1 MGRKTHQATLQLR
14 GRLATGVLRL
24 MALLPFQMNRVVGR
38 LIGLLLW
45 QLNGTSRSVTE
56 INLKR
61 CLPELSTEQRDLLAR
76 QSLIE
81 TGKGMA
87 ELGWVWHH
95 SEQALALT
103 NGGNS
108 EFDTALRSGAPVIV
122 LAPHLGCWE
131 VLNFWLAKQ
140 APMHAMFLPSGVQR
154 LDNLVRNSREK
165 IGSTMHPAT
174 ARGVATLVRAL
185 KKGHSLTA
193 ILPDQVADRRGG
205 RFADFYKQPAW
216 TGTLSTKLIQQT
228 GAQVFMAFAKR
239 LTDASGYQVIM
250 QPADKDIY
258 SKDIDTSLAALNRA
272 IESLIAEAPAQ
283 YLWSYKRFRRAPE
296 GQIKPY

>member
-14 GRLATGVLRL
+14 GRLATGLLQL
-24 MALLPFQMNRVVGR
+24 MALLSLNANRAVGHF
-38 LIGLLLW
+38 IGLLLW
-45 QLNGTSRSVTE
+45 QLNGSSRRVTE
-56 INLKR
+56 TNLQM
-61 CLPELSTEQRDLLAR
+61 CFPEMPSQQRTLLAR

-81 TGKGMA
+81 TAKGMT
-87 ELGWVWHH
+87 ELGWVWHRP
-95 SEQALALT
+95 EQALALT
-103 NGGNS
+103 HGGNT
-108 EFDTALRSGAPVIV
+108 EFSAALETGAAVIV

-140 APMHAMFLPSGVQR
+140 APMHAMFLPSGIQR
-154 LDNLVRNSREK
+154 LDDLVLASREK

-193 ILPDQVADRRGG
+193 ILPDQVADRHGG
-205 RFADFYKQPAW
+205 RFADFYGQPAW
-216 TGTLSTKLIQQT
+216 TGTLSSKLIQQT

-239 LTDASGYQVIM
+239 LPEHNGYQVLM
-250 QPADKDIY
+250 QPADQGIY
-258 SKDIDTSLAALNRA
+258 SDDMDTSLAALNNS
-272 IESLIAEAPAQ
+272 IEALISEAPAQ

-296 GQIKPY
+296 GQAKPY

>member
-14 GRLATGVLRL
+14 GRLATGMLRL
-24 MALLPFQMNRVVGR
+24 MASLPLATNRAFGW
-38 LIGLLLW
+38 LIGWLLW
-45 QLNGTSRSVTE
+45 LLNGDSRRVTE
-56 INLKR
+56 INLER
-61 CLPELSTEQRDLLAR
+61 CLPDLSAQQRRLLAR

-81 TGKGMA
+81 TGKGMT
-87 ELGWVWHH
+87 ELGWIWHH
-95 SEQALALT
+95 QEQALALSR
-103 NGGNS
+103 GGNS
-108 EFDTALRSGAPVIV
+108 EFDAALKSGTPIII

-131 VLNFWLAKQ
+131 VLNFWLAQQ
-140 APMHAMFLPSGVQR
+140 APMHAMFLPSGIDR
-154 LDNLVRNSREK
+154 LDNLVRASREK

-205 RFADFYKQPAW
+205 RFADFYGHPAW
-216 TGTLSTKLIQQT
+216 TGTLSSKLIQQS

-239 LTDASGYQVIM
+239 LPAQNGYEIVM
-250 QPADKDIY
+250 QPADQDIY
-258 SKDIDTSLAALNRA
+258 AEDIGTSLAGLNRS
-272 IESLIAEAPAQ
+272 IEALIAEAPAQ

-296 GQIKPY
+296 GQTKPY

>member
-1 MGRKTHQATLQLR
+1 MASLS
-14 GRLATGVLRL
+14 LATNR
-24 MALLPFQMNRVVGR
+24 ALGR
-38 LIGLLLW
+38 LIGVLLW
-45 QLNGTSRSVTE
+45 RLNGASRRVTE
-56 INLKR
+56 INLER
-61 CLPELSTEQRDLLAR
+61 CLPHLSVQQRRLLAR

-81 TGKGMA
+81 TGKGMT
-87 ELGWVWHH
+87 ELGWIWHH
-95 SEQALALT
+95 PERALALSR
-103 NGGNS
+103 GGNS
-108 EFDTALRSGAPVIV
+108 AFDAALESGTPIII

-140 APMHAMFLPSGVQR
+140 APMHAMFLPSGIDR
-154 LDNLVRNSREK
+154 LDHLVRASREK

-205 RFADFYKQPAW
+205 RFADFYGQPAW

-239 LTDASGYQVIM
+239 LPDQQGYEVIM
-250 QPADKDIY
+250 QPADNGIY
-258 SKDIDTSLAALNRA
+258 AADIDTSLAALNRS
-272 IESLIAEAPAQ
+272 IEALIAEAPAQ

-296 GQIKPY
+296 GQTKPY